1 MVGNISIFFIIEMIG
16 TVAFASSG
24 AMVAIKKE
32 LDLLGVVVLGVTTA
46 VGGGMLRD
54 IILGNVPPA
63 LFVNP
68 VYVIAGFLTVL
79 ALFLVVRLNQRILE
93 SRSIEMYEQV
103 MNIFDA
109 VGLGAFT
116 VTGINVAVLA
126 GYGEYQFLTVFLG
139 VLTGVGGGVLRDIM
153 AGQTPYILRKHFY
166 ACASIMGAVCYTF
179 LLKRTDD
186 DLAVVVS
193 ACVVVVVRLLA
204 TRYCWNLPKATKR
217 VRETAGGQGEK
228 TE

>member
-1 MVGNISIFFIIEMIG
+1 MEHISIFFVIEMIG

-63 LFVNP
+63 LFLNP

-79 ALFLVVRLNQRILE
+79 ILFTVVRLNQKILE
-93 SRSIEMYEQV
+93 SRSIEMYERV

-116 VTGINVAVLA
+116 VLQVVLKGILAPVVRDLEGAYSEVSDDKHLLAQGGKSEGKYPSLVLPDHA
-126 GYGEYQFLTVFLG
+126 YDQKGQHH
-139 VLTGVGGGVLRDIM
+139 
-153 AGQTPYILRKHFY
+153 AGQCVAEAARGVPQDVLPFNIVALIQQASCQFVHFILHP
-166 ACASIMGAVCYTF
+166 AEP
-179 LLKRTDD
+179 LL
-186 DLAVVVS
+186 
-193 ACVVVVVRLLA
+193 
-204 TRYCWNLPKATKR
+204 
-217 VRETAGGQGEK
+217 
-228 TE
+228 